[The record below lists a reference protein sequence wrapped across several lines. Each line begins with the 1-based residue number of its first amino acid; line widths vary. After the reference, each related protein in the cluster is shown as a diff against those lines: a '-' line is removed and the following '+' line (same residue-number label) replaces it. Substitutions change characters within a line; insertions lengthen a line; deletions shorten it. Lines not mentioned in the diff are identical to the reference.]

1 MLPWQVDYAP
11 MDGSI
16 PISTAWVRIQVTFKK
31 NNKGHKLSEGYGDIW
46 EELAVE
52 TGGQRI
58 KPKYVLHTYEMLK
71 EQVKN
76 IVSSKC

>member
-1 MLPWQVDYAP
+1 

-52 TGGQRI
+52 TG
-58 KPKYVLHTYEMLK
+58 E
-71 EQVKN
+71 
-76 IVSSKC
+76 